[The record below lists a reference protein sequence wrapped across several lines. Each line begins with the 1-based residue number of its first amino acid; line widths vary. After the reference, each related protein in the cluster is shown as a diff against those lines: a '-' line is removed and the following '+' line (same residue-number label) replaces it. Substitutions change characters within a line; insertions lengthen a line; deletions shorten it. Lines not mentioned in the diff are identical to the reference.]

1 MGARA
6 DAREALTKWL
16 VDGEIDGLD
25 KVHKAYPRDWQKEF
39 NSYGSGDHR
48 CHAVIFFE
56 TEGELRFSIGGP
68 HSGKKRIDYL
78 VCLELYHRST
88 SMDTEEAMDDFERI
102 IDEIKARLRAD
113 RRFDADESVVWQAG
127 EGGYGIQLDFERP
140 WSLVGGEPVEN
151 RCAIRFEVTQWI
163 TS

>member
-6 DAREALTKWL
+6 DARAALAEWL
-16 VDGEIDGLD
+16 IDAEIVGLD
-25 KVHKAYPRDWQKEF
+25 HIHYSYPRDWVREF

-56 TEGELRFSIGGP
+56 QEGELRFALGGP
-68 HSGKKRIDYL
+68 TSGRKRIDYL
-78 VCLELYHRST
+78 VCLELFHRST
-88 SMDTEEAMDDFERI
+88 SQDTAAAMDDFERI
-102 IDEIKARLRAD
+102 VDEIKTRLRED
-113 RRFDADESVVWQAG
+113 RRFGADESIVWQGG

-140 WSLVGGEPVEN
+140 SSLVGGEPVEN
-151 RCAIRFEVTQWI
+151 ACSIRFEITQWI